1 MFRQLD
7 ANVDDAQISRCVSA
21 NSALCAGVW
30 QGHSRVSGSRKE
42 PEVMGRVPEVGKW
55 DVRERERESQLEG
68 RENGG
73 RERREGKKER
83 KK

>member
-1 MFRQLD
+1 
-7 ANVDDAQISRCVSA
+7 
-21 NSALCAGVW
+21 
-30 QGHSRVSGSRKE
+30 
-42 PEVMGRVPEVGKW
+42 MGRVPEVGKW

-73 RERREGKKER
+73 REGREGKKER